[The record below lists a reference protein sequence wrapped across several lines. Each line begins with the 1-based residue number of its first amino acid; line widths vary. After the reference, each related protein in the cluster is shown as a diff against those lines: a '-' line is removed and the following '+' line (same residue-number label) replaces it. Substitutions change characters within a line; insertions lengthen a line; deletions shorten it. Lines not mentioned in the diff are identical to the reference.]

1 MDWQTLLTRE
11 RLGKPVHSN
20 DELGRSAFHK
30 DHDRIIFSGAFR
42 RLGRKTQVHPVSS
55 NDHIHTRLT
64 HSLEVACVGRSLGM
78 RVGEILRE
86 ELPEWCDPSDL
97 GVIVQSACLAHDIGN
112 PPFGHSGEDAIR
124 NWFQQ
129 AAGRGWL
136 DEMSDAERS
145 DFLHFEGNAQGFRVL
160 TQLEYHQFDGGTRL
174 TYATLG
180 TYLKYPW
187 TSRHAEALGYKKH
200 KFGCYQSELPLL
212 EQITHKLGMPQL
224 DDERWA
230 RHPLVYL
237 MEAADDICYGL
248 IDLEDG
254 LEMELLEYSE
264 VEALLLGLVGDD
276 LPDTYRQL
284 GPRDSRRR
292 KLAILRGKAIEHLTN
307 AAARAFV
314 DQQQALLAGQLAGD
328 LVEHMHGPAK
338 LCVQRAKAIAR
349 EKIFQ
354 DKRKTLHE
362 IGAYTTL
369 EILLNA
375 FCGAALEQYGGHTP
389 SFKNRRILD
398 LLGRNAPD
406 PQWPL
411 YRAFLQVI
419 DFIAGM
425 TDSYATE
432 MAREIDR
439 TLEPLLNGRAHTAA
453 APTAPGVPPAT
464 PPGPAGVFRQAPAG
478 TPRRHFAGRRPPGPR
493 RPPAG
498 YAPRS
503 SARRLMRWA
512 CSASLALSPSRRRM
526 ARRWRS

>member
-1 MDWQTLLTRE
+1 MDWQTLLNRE
-11 RLGKPVHSN
+11 RLGKTLHSPE
-20 DELGRSAFHK
+20 ELGRSPFHK

-64 HSLEVACVGRSLGM
+64 HSLEVSCVGRSLGM
-78 RVGEILRE
+78 RVGETLRSA
-86 ELPEWCDPSDL
+86 LPDWCDPGDL
-97 GVIVQSACLAHDIGN
+97 GMVIQSACLAHDIGN

-124 NWFQQ
+124 NWFNQ

-136 DEMSDAERS
+136 DAMSEVERD
-145 DFLHFEGNAQGFRVL
+145 DFLNFEGNAQGFRVL

-174 TYATLG
+174 TFATLG

-187 TSRHAEALGYKKH
+187 TARHADSLGYKKH
-200 KFGCYQSELPLL
+200 KFGCYQSELPIL
-212 EQITHKLGMPQL
+212 EQIAHKLGLPQL
-224 DDERWA
+224 EEQRWA

-237 MEAADDICYGL
+237 MEAADDICYAL

-254 LEMELLEYSE
+254 LEMDLLDYAE

-284 GPRDSRRR
+284 GPDDSRRR

-314 DQQQALLAGQLAGD
+314 EQQDALLAGTLTGD

-338 LCVQRAKAIAR
+338 RCVLSAKDMAR
-349 EKIFQ
+349 KKIFQ

-375 FCGAALEQYGGHTP
+375 FCGAALEQFGGRTP
-389 SFKNRRILD
+389 SFKHRRILD
-398 LLGRNAPD
+398 LLGNSAPD
-406 PQWPL
+406 PHAPL
-411 YRAFLQVI
+411 HASFLRMI

-425 TDSYATE
+425 TDSYASE
-432 MAREIDR
+432 MAREM
-439 TLEPLLNGRAHTAA
+439 TG
-453 APTAPGVPPAT
+453 
-464 PPGPAGVFRQAPAG
+464 
-478 TPRRHFAGRRPPGPR
+478 
-493 RPPAG
+493 
-498 YAPRS
+498 RS
-503 SARRLMRWA
+503 SHM
-512 CSASLALSPSRRRM
+512 
-526 ARRWRS
+526 

>member
-1 MDWQTLLTRE
+1 MDWETLLNRE
-11 RLGKPVHSN
+11 RLGKPLQSSE
-20 DELGRSAFHK
+20 ELGRTPFHK

-64 HSLEVACVGRSLGM
+64 HSLEVSCVGRSLGM
-78 RVGEILRE
+78 RVGETLRA
-86 ELPEWCDPSDL
+86 ELPGWCDAADL
-97 GVIVQSACLAHDIGN
+97 GMVVQSACLAHDIGN

-124 NWFQQ
+124 YWFQQ

-136 DEMSDAERS
+136 DSMSDAERL
-145 DFLHFEGNAQGFRVL
+145 DFLNFEGNAQGLRVL
-160 TQLEYHQFDGGTRL
+160 TQLEYHQFEGGMRL

-187 TSRHAEALGYKKH
+187 TARHADSLGYKKH

-212 EQITHKLGMPQL
+212 EQIAQRLGLPLLETQ
-224 DDERWA
+224 RWA

-237 MEAADDICYGL
+237 MEAADDICYAL

-254 LEMELLEYSE
+254 LEMELLDYAE
-264 VEALLLGLVGDD
+264 VEGLLLDLVGDD
-276 LPDTYRQL
+276 LPETYRLL
-284 GPRDSRRR
+284 GPGASRRR

-314 DQQQALLAGQLAGD
+314 EQQPALLAGALADD
-328 LVEHMHGPAK
+328 LVEHMAGPAK
-338 LCVQRAKAIAR
+338 RCVQGAKDIAR
-349 EKIFQ
+349 EKIFH

-369 EILLNA
+369 EVLLNA
-375 FCGAALEQYGGHTP
+375 FCGAALEQYGGRRL

-398 LLGRNAPD
+398 LMGSNAPD
-406 PQWPL
+406 PSWPL
-411 YRAFLQVI
+411 HTAFMRMI

-432 MAREIDR
+432 MASEM
-439 TLEPLLNGRAHTAA
+439 TGRAI
-453 APTAPGVPPAT
+453 P
-464 PPGPAGVFRQAPAG
+464 
-478 TPRRHFAGRRPPGPR
+478 
-493 RPPAG
+493 
-498 YAPRS
+498 
-503 SARRLMRWA
+503 L
-512 CSASLALSPSRRRM
+512 
-526 ARRWRS
+526 

>member
-1 MDWQTLLTRE
+1 MDWHTLLPRE
-11 RLGKPVHSN
+11 RLGKPVHS
-20 DELGRSAFHK
+20 DTELGRSAFHK

-64 HSLEVACVGRSLGM
+64 HSLEVGCVGRSLGM
-78 RVGEILRE
+78 RVGEMLRS

-124 NWFQQ
+124 HWFQQ

-136 DEMSDAERS
+136 DDMDADERA

-180 TYLKYPW
+180 SYLKYPW
-187 TSRHAEALGYKKH
+187 TARHADSLGYKKH

-212 EQITHKLGMPQL
+212 EQIAAKLGMPQL
-224 DDERWA
+224 ENERWA

-254 LEMELLEYSE
+254 LEMDLLDYPE
-264 VEALLLGLVGDD
+264 VEALLLDLVGDD
-276 LPDTYRQL
+276 LPETYRQL
-284 GPRDSRRR
+284 GPQDSRRR
-292 KLAILRGKAIEHLTN
+292 RLAILRGKAIEHLSN

-314 DQQQALLAGQLAGD
+314 EQKRALLEGSLSGD
-328 LVEHMHGPAK
+328 LVEHMSGPAK
-338 LCVQRAKAIAR
+338 RCVQQAKALAR

-369 EILLNA
+369 EILLNS
-375 FCGAALEQYGGHTP
+375 FCGAALEQRGGRTP
-389 SFKNRRILD
+389 SFKNQRILD
-398 LLGRNAPD
+398 LLGHNAPD

-411 YRAFLQVI
+411 YKAFLRVI

-432 MAREIDR
+432 MAREM
-439 TLEPLLNGRAHTAA
+439 TG
-453 APTAPGVPPAT
+453 
-464 PPGPAGVFRQAPAG
+464 
-478 TPRRHFAGRRPPGPR
+478 
-493 RPPAG
+493 
-498 YAPRS
+498 RS
-503 SARRLMRWA
+503 S
-512 CSASLALSPSRRRM
+512 PV
-526 ARRWRS
+526 

>member
-1 MDWQTLLTRE
+1 MDWHTLLTRE
-11 RLGKPVHSN
+11 RLGKSAHSS
-20 DELGRSAFHK
+20 DELGRSPFHK

-64 HSLEVACVGRSLGM
+64 HSLEVSCVGRSLGM
-78 RVGEILRE
+78 RVGEVLRDD
-86 ELPEWCDPSDL
+86 LPEWCSPADL
-97 GVIVQSACLAHDIGN
+97 GMIVQSACLAHDIGN

-124 NWFQQ
+124 CWFQQ

-136 DEMSDAERS
+136 DDMSDAQRA
-145 DFLHFEGNAQGFRVL
+145 DFLNFEGNAQGFRVL

-200 KFGCYQSELPLL
+200 KFGCYQNEQPLL
-212 EQITHKLGMPQL
+212 EQIAQKLNLPNVAEQ
-224 DDERWA
+224 RWA

-264 VEALLLGLVGDD
+264 VEALLLALVGDD
-276 LPDTYRQL
+276 IPETYRQL

-307 AAARAFV
+307 AAAGAFV
-314 DQQQALLAGQLAGD
+314 EQQSNLLRGELHGD

-338 LCVQRAKAIAR
+338 ECVLQAKAMAR
-349 EKIFQ
+349 QKIFQ

-375 FCGAALEQYGGHTP
+375 FCGAALEQHRGGNP
-389 SFKNRRILD
+389 SFKNQRILD
-398 LLGRNAPD
+398 LLGRSAPS
-406 PQWPL
+406 PELPL
-411 YRAFLQVI
+411 YQSFLRMI

-432 MAREIDR
+432 MAGEM
-439 TLEPLLNGRAHTAA
+439 TG
-453 APTAPGVPPAT
+453 
-464 PPGPAGVFRQAPAG
+464 
-478 TPRRHFAGRRPPGPR
+478 
-493 RPPAG
+493 
-498 YAPRS
+498 RS
-503 SARRLMRWA
+503 S
-512 CSASLALSPSRRRM
+512 PV
-526 ARRWRS
+526 

>member
-1 MDWQTLLTRE
+1 LDWQTLLTRE
-11 RLGKPVHSN
+11 RLGKSVHSV
-20 DELGRSAFHK
+20 DELGRSPFHK

-64 HSLEVACVGRSLGM
+64 HSLEVSCVGRSLGM
-78 RVGEILRE
+78 RVGEVLRD
-86 ELPEWCDPSDL
+86 ELPEWCGPADL
-97 GVIVQSACLAHDIGN
+97 GMIVQSACLAHDIGN

-124 NWFQQ
+124 YWFHQ

-136 DEMSDAERS
+136 DAMSEAERD
-145 DFLHFEGNAQGFRVL
+145 DFLHFEGNAQGLRVL
-160 TQLEYHQFDGGTRL
+160 TQLEYHQFDGGMRL

-187 TSRHAEALGYKKH
+187 ASRHAPAQGYKKH
-200 KFGCYQSELPLL
+200 KFGCYQSELALL
-212 EQITHKLGMPQL
+212 EQIAGKLGLPRL
-224 DDERWA
+224 DEQRWA

-237 MEAADDICYGL
+237 MEAADDICYAL

-254 LEMELLEYSE
+254 LEMELLDYPE

-276 LPDTYRQL
+276 LPESYRQL

-314 DQQQALLAGQLAGD
+314 EQQKALLDGSLPGD

-338 LCVQRAKAIAR
+338 NCVLQAKRIAR
-349 EKIFQ
+349 EKIFH

-369 EILLNA
+369 EILLDA
-375 FCGAALEQYGGHTP
+375 FCGAALEQHGGRRP

-398 LLGRNAPD
+398 LLGNNAPD

-411 YRAFLQVI
+411 YQAFLRMI

-425 TDSYATE
+425 TDGYATE
-432 MAREIDR
+432 MAREM
-439 TLEPLLNGRAHTAA
+439 TGLS
-453 APTAPGVPPAT
+453 
-464 PPGPAGVFRQAPAG
+464 GPA
-478 TPRRHFAGRRPPGPR
+478 
-493 RPPAG
+493 
-498 YAPRS
+498 
-503 SARRLMRWA
+503 
-512 CSASLALSPSRRRM
+512 
-526 ARRWRS
+526 